1 MRQEWEKIRGLSFQ
15 KKLGYIWDYY
25 KLWIIAVLAVLFVG
39 WYLISS
45 FLRGNRENYLYVEFI
60 NTFAEVGQD
69 SEFWEGYVE
78 KVQVDTDQV
87 NVTFDAENYFDM
99 AKDNVSGNHYYEKT
113 VVLADA
119 ETLDAIV
126 MEKENLK
133 LFGETGRLLDLNNEK
148 VKQILKKYQDRLI
161 TIDYD
166 EDGNSEEIPIGIDLS
181 GSRLTQDAYEE
192 CALGIAANAH
202 NIEAI
207 EDFLDYVY
215 EKG

>member
-192 CALGIAANAH
+192 CALGIAANTH

-207 EDFLDYVY
+207 EDFLDYVF